1 MQYYV
6 DKNELESFTYGAIS
20 STSFNFIIVSNDNL
34 NGFENDLELVEIPG
48 RTGDLI
54 IDNQRKKNKEIN
66 IEAYADIE
74 EFGEASLV
82 SKAIKKWL
90 QGEVKYK
97 PLIFSN
103 DYVKYEAIV
112 LGNVEIVEE
121 VENLLNIKFKF
132 SCKEVGE

>member
-34 NGFENDLELVEIPG
+34 NGFENDFELVEIPG
-48 RTGDLI
+48 RTGNLI

-103 DYVKYEAIV
+103 DYIKYEAIV

-132 SCKEVGE
+132 SCKEVEQ

>member
-34 NGFENDLELVEIPG
+34 NGFENDFELVEIPG
-48 RTGDLI
+48 RTGNLI

-82 SKAIKKWL
+82 SKAIRNWL

-103 DYVKYEAIV
+103 DYIKYEAIV

-132 SCKEVGE
+132 SCKEV

>member
-34 NGFENDLELVEIPG
+34 NGFENDFELVEIPG
-48 RTGDLI
+48 RTGNLI

-74 EFGEASLV
+74 EFGDVNLV

-121 VENLLNIKFKF
+121 IENLLNIKFKF

>member
-34 NGFENDLELVEIPG
+34 NGFENDFELVEIPG
-48 RTGDLI
+48 RIGDLI

-74 EFGEASLV
+74 EFGDVNLV

-103 DYVKYEAIV
+103 DSVKYEAIV

-121 VENLLNIKFKF
+121 IENLLNIKFKF

>member
-34 NGFENDLELVEIPG
+34 NGFENDFELVEIPG
-48 RTGDLI
+48 RTGNLI

-103 DYVKYEAIV
+103 DYIKYEAIV

-121 VENLLNIKFKF
+121 IENLLNIKFKF

>member
-34 NGFENDLELVEIPG
+34 NGFENDFELVEIPG
-48 RTGDLI
+48 RTGNLI

-74 EFGEASLV
+74 EFGDVNLV

-103 DYVKYEAIV
+103 DYIKYEAIV

>member
-34 NGFENDLELVEIPG
+34 NGFENDFELVEIPG
-48 RTGDLI
+48 RTGNLI

-103 DYVKYEAIV
+103 DSVKYEAIV

-121 VENLLNIKFKF
+121 IENLLNIKFKF

>member
-34 NGFENDLELVEIPG
+34 NGFGNDFELVEIPG
-48 RTGDLI
+48 RTGNLI

-74 EFGEASLV
+74 EFGDVNLV

-97 PLIFSN
+97 TLIFSN
-103 DYVKYEAIV
+103 DSVKYEAIV

-132 SCKEVGE
+132 SCEEVGE

>member
-34 NGFENDLELVEIPG
+34 NGFENDFELVEIPG
-48 RTGDLI
+48 RTGNLI

-82 SKAIKKWL
+82 SKAIRNWL

-97 PLIFSN
+97 TLIFSN

-121 VENLLNIKFKF
+121 IENLLNIKFKF

>member
-48 RTGDLI
+48 RTGNLI

-74 EFGEASLV
+74 EFGDVNLV

-121 VENLLNIKFKF
+121 IENLLNIKFKF

>member
-34 NGFENDLELVEIPG
+34 NGFENDFELVEIPG
-48 RTGDLI
+48 RTGNLI

-121 VENLLNIKFKF
+121 IENLLNIKFKF

>member
-34 NGFENDLELVEIPG
+34 NGFGNDFELVEIPG
-48 RTGDLI
+48 RTGNLI

-121 VENLLNIKFKF
+121 IENLLNIKFKF

>member
-34 NGFENDLELVEIPG
+34 NGFENDFELVEIPG
-48 RTGDLI
+48 RIGDLI

-103 DYVKYEAIV
+103 DSVKYEAIV

-121 VENLLNIKFKF
+121 IENLLNIKFKF